1 VVAGQLF
8 SQLYSRGTPRA
19 APNGR
24 FLAHPVLIADDWRQ
38 SERRDRDN
46 NDVVCLSV
54 FDRELW
60 LQLYDFGHFQWW
72 YPYRDLTTGVNGET
86 AMFTPVS
93 LPFFFDPSDRPLKC
107 SVLFL
112 MSMG

>member
-72 YPYRDLTTGVNGET
+72 YPYRGLTTGVNGET